1 MRKLA
6 IPLIIS
12 LVATTACW
20 PFSTDDIAEMS
31 VKRTSDSGKVEIV
44 RGDETIAVS
53 DAEEVKVGDLV
64 STSDGARALLRL
76 EGEKPDSRFVNIAPN
91 TDLRIQSTKAVEGP
105 LHTGS
110 LVADAGAPTRVTFA
124 GFDATTASGA
134 FRVDIGA
141 ASVRAGAYSGEVRL
155 ETPGQPRISLDRL
168 FEAQAAAGDLDGKE
182 PYDLDTADAWDR
194 VFLRAVVDLDEQLTP
209 LATGLRNQLDG
220 ARPGLPY
227 FRALADQNV
236 SFMKR
241 YLSRPP
247 VDLLTAFLIADNSPG
262 SLKKNF
268 VRAFRLADDGAK
280 WAVAAGILDAG
291 FKTFVADLSNVA
303 AATGAVAGGTG
314 NEAVFS
320 VAAAEA
326 IDDAAPGETL
336 DVAAPPESDDGG
348 GEDVGG
354 GGGGDDGGGDD
365 GTEPSPEP
373 SEGGCGP
380 ICQTGNEVTERI
392 PGARPSPTP
401 SGILGGDVLRD

>member
-1 MRKLA
+1 MKKIA
-6 IPLIIS
+6 IPLIIC

-20 PFSTDDIAEMS
+20 PFSSNDIAEMS

-44 RGDETIAVS
+44 RGDETISVT

-64 STSDGARALLRL
+64 STSGGARALLRL
-76 EGEKPDSRFVNIAPN
+76 EGERPDARFVNLAPE
-91 TDLRIQSTKAVEGP
+91 TDVRIESTKAIEGP

-110 LVADAGAPTRVTFA
+110 LVADAGASMRVTFA
-124 GFDATTASGA
+124 GFDATSSSGA

-141 ASVRAGAYSGEVRL
+141 ASVRAGAYRGAVRL
-155 ETPGQPRISLDRL
+155 ETPGQPRVSLPRL

-182 PYDLDTADAWDR
+182 PYRLDPGDPWDR

-209 LATGLRNQLDG
+209 LATGLRNQLG
-220 ARPGLPY
+220 RARPELPY
-227 FRALADQNV
+227 FRALADQDV
-236 SFMKR
+236 GFMGR
-241 YLSRPP
+241 YLSRPT

-280 WAVAAGILDAG
+280 WAVVAGILEAH
-291 FKTFVADLSNVA
+291 FKTLVADLSNVA

-326 IDDAAPGETL
+326 VDDAAPGDSFT
-336 DVAAPPESDDGG
+336 VASGPGGDDGDG
-348 GEDVGG
+348 GDE
-354 GGGGDDGGGDD
+354 GGDDGGDGGD
-365 GTEPSPEP
+365 GGPQPSPEP
-373 SEGGCGP
+373 SDECGP
-380 ICQTGNEVTERI
+380 ICETQNEIERNL
-392 PGARPSPTP
+392 PSPSP
-401 SGILGGDVLRD
+401 SGILGDDVLKR